1 MRNVIGVVVF
11 ATSFLGGA
19 CLAHAKDS
27 GTAGIKA
34 ISFAQLDDFKGQYL
48 LADGRVLTI
57 SGSGRKIYAQLDGQP
72 QMVLVSAGGAVF
84 TAQDNS
90 FRLTFAQHDNG
101 NVSGVT
107 LDEWVPQAR
116 TDNR

>member
-1 MRNVIGVVVF
+1 MRNVVSVAVF

-19 CLAHAKDS
+19 CVAHAEDS
-27 GTAGIKA
+27 GAAGIKA
-34 ISFAQLDDFKGQYL
+34 ISGAQLDDFKGQYL

-57 SGSGRKIYAQLDGQP
+57 SGSGHKIHAQLDDQP
-72 QMVLVSAGGAVF
+72 QMALVSAGGAVF
-84 TAQDNS
+84 TAKDGS

-107 LDEWVPQAR
+107 LDEGRTGAPQHR
-116 TDNR
+116 